1 MNGKHLGKG
10 STNPPLPKGKLRLY
24 SMRFCPYAQRVHL
37 VLDAKKIPHDI
48 VNIKLSDK
56 PDWYF
61 QRNPLGKVPA
71 IETES
76 EDAIYESLIIADYLD
91 EKYPQRPL
99 HPKDPMQKAKD
110 RILVEHFSKI
120 STSIYTYLRDGD
132 NDSFDPILTGLDL
145 FEKELTLRATQFF
158 GGDVPGMLDYMIWPW
173 IERIDSYKIVA
184 PEKFV
189 IPKDRYKKLSEWKKA
204 MKEDEAVKVT
214 YIEPEFHAQFVNS
227 FKAGNANYDIL
238 VK

>member
-1 MNGKHLGKG
+1 
-10 STNPPLPKGKLRLY
+10 
-24 SMRFCPYAQRVHL
+24 MRFCPYAQRVHL

-132 NDSFDPILTGLDL
+132 DSFDPILTGLDL